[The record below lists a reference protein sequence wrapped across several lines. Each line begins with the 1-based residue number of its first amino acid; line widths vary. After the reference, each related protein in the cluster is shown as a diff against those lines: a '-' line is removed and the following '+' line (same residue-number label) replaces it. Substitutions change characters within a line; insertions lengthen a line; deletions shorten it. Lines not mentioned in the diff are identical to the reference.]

1 MGCDLDEEGYVR
13 TDETLATS
21 VPFAHAA
28 GDCAGSLKQVSQ
40 ATAEGERAAVG
51 LCSAA
56 RGGRAGAEALTPYTP
71 VKV

>member
-28 GDCAGSLKQVSQ
+28 GDCAGGLKQVSQ

-51 LCSAA
+51 LC
-56 RGGRAGAEALTPYTP
+56 RALREADGP
-71 VKV
+71 VRKP